1 MTDQRGE
8 CGTVEKAGR
17 RQTRRSLLSGKRAG
31 LRVLD
36 GVFAFLQLGDV
47 ELRLGA
53 VQPFEPQLVVVDV
66 GDDGAETDAT
76 AV

>member
-1 MTDQRGE
+1 MDQRGE
-8 CGTVEKAGR
+8 CGTVEKGDR
-17 RQTRRSLLSGKRAG
+17 WHRRRSFLSGERAG

-66 GDDGAETDAT
+66 GDDGAETNAT
-76 AV
+76 VV

>member
-1 MTDQRGE
+1 M
-8 CGTVEKAGR
+8 
-17 RQTRRSLLSGKRAG
+17 
-31 LRVLD
+31 LD

-76 AV
+76 VV